1 MLMKMMIKM
10 RTPLAFSNLNI
21 PKIEKEVE
29 IKKMKNPKI
38 HLFMLLKINFIKGH
52 IREIYANIT

>member
-1 MLMKMMIKM
+1 MPMKTMTTM

-21 PKIEKEVE
+21 HKIEKEVE
-29 IKKMKNPKI
+29 RKIMKNPKI